1 MTGTV
6 YDVIILGSGPAG
18 LQAAIHAARA
28 KVSVLVMGKPS
39 KSSLHRAHI
48 ENYCCMEKT
57 AGEDLLQQGIQQAEA
72 AGTNFMYEDV
82 VKVSQED
89 QWFIIRNESGADLR
103 CRALIL
109 AMGISRNK
117 LRVPGEKELLGRGV
131 SYCVDCDGGFFR
143 GEPVAVVGNESAAAS
158 GALTMTF
165 YASQVHLVCD
175 QLEISEALAYQL
187 SESEV
192 TIHEGRKVTEITGH
206 EQVEGVLLD
215 DGTRLEVKG
224 VFIELGAKGAI
235 ELASSLGVAMDPESP
250 QYIATDKKQRTNI
263 AGVLAAGDICGL
275 PWQLAKAVG
284 EGRTNIAGVLAAG
297 DICGLPWQLAKAVGE
312 GCVAGLEAAAY
323 AKQFR

>member
-1 MTGTV
+1 MSENV

-28 KVSVLVMGKPS
+28 KVSVLVMGKSS

-48 ENYCCMEKT
+48 ENYCCMERT

-72 AGTNFMYEDV
+72 AGTLFMNEDV

-89 QWFIIRNESGADLR
+89 QWFVIKNESGQDLR

-143 GEPVAVVGNESAAAS
+143 DEPVAVVGSESAAAS
-158 GALTMTF
+158 GALTMLF
-165 YASQVHLVCD
+165 YASDVHLVCEY
-175 QLEISEALAYQL
+175 LEISEAMFNQVR
-187 SESEV
+187 ESA
-192 TIHEGRKVTEITGH
+192 INLHEGRKVAEIIGGN
-206 EQVEGVLLD
+206 QVEGVLLD
-215 DGTRLEVKG
+215 NGTRVDVKG

-235 ELASSLGVAMDPESP
+235 ELASELGVAMDTEAP
-250 QYIATDKKQRTNI
+250 QYIATDKKQRTSI
-263 AGVLAAGDICGL
+263 AGVF
-275 PWQLAKAVG
+275 
-284 EGRTNIAGVLAAG
+284 AAG

>member
-1 MTGTV
+1 MTANV

-48 ENYCCMEKT
+48 ENYCCMERT
-57 AGEDLLQQGIQQAEA
+57 AGKDLLQQGIQQAEA

-89 QWFIIRNESGADLR
+89 QWFIIRNESGKDLR

-143 GEPVAVVGNESAAAS
+143 NEPVSVVGNESAAAS

-165 YASQVHLVCD
+165 YASHVHLVCD

-187 SESEV
+187 SESEI
-192 TIHEGRKVTEITGH
+192 TIHEGRKVTEITGQ
-206 EQVEGVLLD
+206 EQVEGLLLD
-215 DGTRLEVKG
+215 DGSRLDVKG

-235 ELASSLGVAMDPESP
+235 ELASALGVAMDPESP

-284 EGRTNIAGVLAAG
+284 EG
-297 DICGLPWQLAKAVGE
+297 
-312 GCVAGLEAAAY
+312 CVAGLEAAAY

>member
-1 MTGTV
+1 MTDKV

-28 KVSVLVMGKPS
+28 KVSVLVLGKPA

-48 ENYCCMEKT
+48 ENYCCMERT
-57 AGEDLLQQGIQQAEA
+57 SGEDLLQQGIKQAET

-89 QWFIIRNESGADLR
+89 QWFIIRNESGEDLK
-103 CRALIL
+103 CRALIM

-143 GEPVAVVGNESAAAS
+143 NEPVSVVGNESAAAS

-165 YASQVHLVCD
+165 YASHVHLVCD

-187 SESEV
+187 SESDV
-192 TIHEGRKVTEITGH
+192 TILEGRKVTEITGQ

-215 DGTRLEVKG
+215 DGTHLEVKG

-235 ELASSLGVAMDPESP
+235 ELASALGVAIDPESP
-250 QYIATDKKQRTNI
+250 QFIATDKKQRTNI
-263 AGVLAAGDICGL
+263 DGL
-275 PWQLAKAVG
+275 F
-284 EGRTNIAGVLAAG
+284 AAG

-323 AKQFR
+323 AKKFR

>member
-1 MTGTV
+1 MTDNV

-28 KVSVLVMGKPS
+28 KVSVLVMGKPA

-72 AGTNFMYEDV
+72 AGTTFMYEDV
-82 VKVSQED
+82 IEVSQED
-89 QWFIIRNESGADLR
+89 EWFIIRNESGKDLR

-143 GEPVAVVGNESAAAS
+143 NEPVSVVGNESAAAS

-165 YASQVHLVCD
+165 YASHVHLVCD
-175 QLEISEALAYQL
+175 QLEISESLAYQL
-187 SESEV
+187 KESDV
-192 TIHEGRKVTEITGH
+192 TIHQGRKVTEITGQ

-235 ELASSLGVAMDPESP
+235 ELASSLGVGMDPESP

-284 EGRTNIAGVLAAG
+284 EG
-297 DICGLPWQLAKAVGE
+297 
-312 GCVAGLEAAAY
+312 CVAGLEAAAF

>member
-1 MTGTV
+1 MANNV

-89 QWFIIRNESGADLR
+89 QWFIIRNESGEDLR

-143 GEPVAVVGNESAAAS
+143 NEPVSVVGNESAAAS

-165 YASQVHLVCD
+165 YASHVHLVCD
-175 QLEISEALAYQL
+175 QLEIAEALAHQL
-187 SESEV
+187 KESDV
-192 TIHEGRKVTEITGH
+192 TIHQGRKVTEITGQ

-235 ELASSLGVAMDPESP
+235 ELASSLGVAMDPEAP

-284 EGRTNIAGVLAAG
+284 EG
-297 DICGLPWQLAKAVGE
+297 
-312 GCVAGLEAAAY
+312 CVAGLEAAAF

>member
-1 MTGTV
+1 MIRIDNGNVKENRMSANV

-28 KVSVLVMGKPS
+28 KVSTLVMGKPS

-48 ENYCCMEKT
+48 ENYCCMERT
-57 AGEDLLQQGIQQAEA
+57 AGEDLLQLGIKQAEA

-82 VKVSQED
+82 IKVSQEN
-89 QWFIIRNESGADLR
+89 QWFIIKNESGEDLR
-103 CRALIL
+103 CRALIM

-117 LRVPGEKELLGRGV
+117 LRVAGEKELLGRGV

-143 GEPVAVVGNESAAAS
+143 GEPVVVVGNESAAAS
-158 GALTMTF
+158 GALTMMF
-165 YASQVHLVCD
+165 YASTVYLVSE
-175 QLEISEALAYQL
+175 QLEISEVLAHQL
-187 SESEV
+187 RESKI
-192 TIHEGRKVTEITGH
+192 TIHEGRKVREIIGQ

-215 DGTRLEVKG
+215 DGTHLKVRG

-235 ELASSLGVAMDPESP
+235 ELASALGVAMNPEAP
-250 QYIATDKKQRTNI
+250 QYIATDKQQKTNI
-263 AGVLAAGDICGL
+263 DGVF
-275 PWQLAKAVG
+275 
-284 EGRTNIAGVLAAG
+284 AAG

>member
-1 MTGTV
+1 VTNNV
-6 YDVIILGSGPAG
+6 YDVVILGSGPAG

-57 AGEDLLQQGIQQAEA
+57 AGEDLLRQGIQQAEA
-72 AGTNFMYEDV
+72 AGTDFMYEDV
-82 VKVSQED
+82 VKVSQEE
-89 QWFIIRNESGADLR
+89 QWFIIRNESGADLK

-117 LRVPGEKELLGRGV
+117 LRVPGEKKLLGRGV

-143 GEPVAVVGNESAAAS
+143 NEPVLVVGNESAAAS

-165 YASQVHLVCD
+165 YASHVHLVCD
-175 QLEISEALAYQL
+175 QLDIAEALAHQVK
-187 SESEV
+187 ESDV
-192 TIHEGRKVTEITGH
+192 TIYEGRKITEITGQ
-206 EQVEGVLLD
+206 EEVDGVLLD

-284 EGRTNIAGVLAAG
+284 EG
-297 DICGLPWQLAKAVGE
+297 
-312 GCVAGLEAAAY
+312 CVAGLEAAAY

>member
-1 MTGTV
+1 MTDNV

-28 KVSVLVMGKPS
+28 KVSVLVMGKPA

-57 AGEDLLQQGIQQAEA
+57 AGEDLLQQGIQQAET
-72 AGTNFMYEDV
+72 AGTTFMYEDV
-82 VKVSQED
+82 IEVSQED
-89 QWFIIRNESGADLR
+89 EWFIIRNESGEDLR

-143 GEPVAVVGNESAAAS
+143 NEPVSVVGNESAAAS

-165 YASQVHLVCD
+165 YASHVHLVCD

-187 SESEV
+187 SESEI
-192 TIHEGRKVTEITGH
+192 TIHEGRKVTEITGQ
-206 EQVEGVLLD
+206 EQVEGVVLD

-235 ELASSLGVAMDPESP
+235 ELASALGVAMDPESP
-250 QYIATDKKQRTNI
+250 QYISTDKKQRTNI
-263 AGVLAAGDICGL
+263 AGVFAAGDICGL
-275 PWQLAKAVG
+275 PWQLAKA
-284 EGRTNIAGVLAAG
+284 I
-297 DICGLPWQLAKAVGE
+297 GE

>member
-1 MTGTV
+1 MTANV

-57 AGEDLLQQGIQQAEA
+57 AGEDLLQQGIQQAEE

-89 QWFIIRNESGADLR
+89 EWFVIRNESGEDLR

-117 LRVPGEKELLGRGV
+117 LRVPGEKEFLGRGV

-143 GEPVAVVGNESAAAS
+143 NEPVSVVGNESAAAS

-175 QLEISEALAYQL
+175 HLEISEALAYQL
-187 SESEV
+187 RESAV
-192 TIHEGRKVTEITGH
+192 TIHEGRKVTEITGQ
-206 EQVEGVLLD
+206 EQVEGLLLND
-215 DGTRLEVKG
+215 DSRLEVKG

-235 ELASSLGVAMDPESP
+235 ELAASLGVAMDPESP
-250 QYIATDKKQRTNI
+250 QYLSLIHISEPKRPSKSSRMPSSA
-263 AGVLAAGDICGL
+263 
-275 PWQLAKAVG
+275 
-284 EGRTNIAGVLAAG
+284 
-297 DICGLPWQLAKAVGE
+297 
-312 GCVAGLEAAAY
+312 
-323 AKQFR
+323 

>member
-1 MTGTV
+1 MTDNV

-28 KVSVLVMGKPS
+28 KVSVLVMGKPA

-48 ENYCCMEKT
+48 ENYCCMEKV

-89 QWFIIRNESGADLR
+89 QWFIIRNESGKDLR

-143 GEPVAVVGNESAAAS
+143 NEPNAEP
-158 GALTMTF
+158 
-165 YASQVHLVCD
+165 
-175 QLEISEALAYQL
+175 
-187 SESEV
+187 
-192 TIHEGRKVTEITGH
+192 
-206 EQVEGVLLD
+206 
-215 DGTRLEVKG
+215 
-224 VFIELGAKGAI
+224 ELQ
-235 ELASSLGVAMDPESP
+235 S
-250 QYIATDKKQRTNI
+250 
-263 AGVLAAGDICGL
+263 
-275 PWQLAKAVG
+275 
-284 EGRTNIAGVLAAG
+284 
-297 DICGLPWQLAKAVGE
+297 
-312 GCVAGLEAAAY
+312 
-323 AKQFR
+323 

>member
-1 MTGTV
+1 MKEKVMTDNI

-28 KVSVLVMGKPS
+28 KVSVLVMGKPA

-48 ENYCCMEKT
+48 ENYCCMERT
-57 AGEDLLQQGIQQAEA
+57 AGEDMLQQGIQQAEA
-72 AGTNFMYEDV
+72 AGTSFMHEDV

-89 QWFIIRNESGADLR
+89 QWLIVRNESGEDLR

-143 GEPVAVVGNESAAAS
+143 GEPVAVMGNESAAAS

-187 SESEV
+187 SESEI
-192 TIHEGRKVTEITGH
+192 TILEGRKVTEITGQ

-215 DGTRLEVKG
+215 DGSRLDVKG

-235 ELASSLGVAMDPESP
+235 ELASALGVAMDPESP

-284 EGRTNIAGVLAAG
+284 EG
-297 DICGLPWQLAKAVGE
+297 
-312 GCVAGLEAAAY
+312 CVAGLEAAAY

>member
-1 MTGTV
+1 MTENV

-28 KVSVLVMGKPS
+28 KVSVLVMGKPA

-48 ENYCCMEKT
+48 ENYCCMERT
-57 AGEDLLQQGIQQAEA
+57 SGEDLLQQGIQQAEE

-89 QWFIIRNESGADLR
+89 QWFIIRNESGEDLR

-143 GEPVAVVGNESAAAS
+143 NEPVSVVGNESAAAS

-175 QLEISEALAYQL
+175 QLEIAEALAHQL
-187 SESEV
+187 KESEV
-192 TIHEGRKVTEITGH
+192 TIHEGRKVTEITGQ

-215 DGTRLEVKG
+215 DGSRLDVKG

-250 QYIATDKKQRTNI
+250 QYIATDKKQGTNI

-275 PWQLAKAVG
+275 P
-284 EGRTNIAGVLAAG
+284 
-297 DICGLPWQLAKAVGE
+297 CQLAKAVGE

>member
-1 MTGTV
+1 MTANV

-89 QWFIIRNESGADLR
+89 QWFIIRNESGEDLR

-143 GEPVAVVGNESAAAS
+143 NEPVSVVGNESAAAS

-175 QLEISEALAYQL
+175 QLEIAEALAYQL
-187 SESEV
+187 RESEV
-192 TIHEGRKVTEITGH
+192 TIHEGRKVTEITGQ

-215 DGTRLEVKG
+215 DGSRLDVKG

-235 ELASSLGVAMDPESP
+235 ELASALGVAMDPESP
-250 QYIATDKKQRTNI
+250 QYIATDKKQKTNI
-263 AGVLAAGDICGL
+263 S
-275 PWQLAKAVG
+275 
-284 EGRTNIAGVLAAG
+284 GVLAAG